1 MWYIPLT
8 GSWSHS
14 NWLPIKSALIRKEGQ
29 EWSGKKESRTNQ
41 LKHNGQAQQRGRS
54 KGIQTLILC
63 GRKMPSITHT
73 QTHTKIN
80 TYINTHKYA
89 QIHKHKHRRVYINMQ
104 KYEHTHT
111 HAFKRG
117 KLNGPWKAHSLFIWL
132 WTNPL
137 GFEQR
142 IITVSPN

>member
-1 MWYIPLT
+1 
-8 GSWSHS
+8 
-14 NWLPIKSALIRKEGQ
+14 
-29 EWSGKKESRTNQ
+29 
-41 LKHNGQAQQRGRS
+41 
-54 KGIQTLILC
+54 
-63 GRKMPSITHT
+63 MPSITHT

-111 HAFKRG
+111 NTHAFKRG